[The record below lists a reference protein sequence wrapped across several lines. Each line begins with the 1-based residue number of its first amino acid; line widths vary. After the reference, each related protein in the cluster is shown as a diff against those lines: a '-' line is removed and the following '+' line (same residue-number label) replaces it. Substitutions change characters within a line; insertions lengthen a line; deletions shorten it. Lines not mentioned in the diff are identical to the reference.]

1 MRNSFKTGYLAA
13 FAAVFTLSAAAAA
26 FAETAD
32 AVYLGVENYGAEE
45 TNRENMDLF
54 QYRFLIDGEEKIL
67 TIDNG
72 MAEAEEESEAELPQE
87 ETGDPYRIQNIL
99 KEGYSY
105 EITIEDGAVTDAVET
120 TGEREG
126 FEPVVCGTP
135 GILTVRNFLENALA
149 PVGITLY
156 IYGGGWNWQDD
167 AAGIQTRT
175 LGVSPDWV
183 DFFNDQ
189 DENFTYKD
197 RDGDEGKRDAAT
209 SYYPFGEY
217 NEYYYA
223 GLDCSGYVG
232 WVIYNTLETESG
244 KEGYVTFARTMA
256 KSMADMGFGT
266 MSSEVPAQD
275 GITEESVKPGDI
287 ISLGG
292 HTWISLGTCEDG
304 SIVILHSTPSVSRTN
319 QPGGGVQISAIGNDK
334 SCEAMQL
341 ADTYMSKYYPEW
353 YERYPAVLKDYES
366 YFDFEKEDT
375 GIFSFDTSEDSPFT
389 DPDGLAEMRPAQVL
403 AALFGE

>member
-54 QYRFLIDGEEKIL
+54 QYRFLIDGEEKVL

-105 EITIEDGAVTDAVET
+105 EITIQDGAVTDAVET
-120 TGEREG
+120 TAEREG

-135 GILTVRNFLENALA
+135 GTLTVRNFLENALA
-149 PVGITLY
+149 PVGTTLY

-183 DFFNDQ
+183 DFFNAQ

-197 RDGDEGKRDAAT
+197 RDGDEKNRDAAA

-223 GLDCSGYVG
+223 GLDCSGYLN
-232 WVIYNTLETESG
+232 WVFYNTFQTKDGEDFQHGGST
-244 KEGYVTFARTMA
+244 KIA
-256 KSMADMGFGT
+256 KSLSERGYGT
-266 MSSEVPAQD
+266 WTQDVSVPETILIVD
-275 GITEESVKPGDI
+275 DI
-287 ISLGG
+287 Y
-292 HTWISLGTCEDG
+292 T
-304 SIVILHSTPSVSRTN
+304 
-319 QPGGGVQISAIGNDK
+319 
-334 SCEAMQL
+334 
-341 ADTYMSKYYPEW
+341 
-353 YERYPAVLKDYES
+353 
-366 YFDFEKEDT
+366 T
-375 GIFSFDTSEDSPFT
+375 GATID
-389 DPDGLAEMRPAQVL
+389 AL
-403 AALFGE
+403 AAHLLRKGAKKIYFACASAAPGSG